1 MKDRKEGRKN
11 RGRDQLV
18 QKPCGRR
25 QHSDLG
31 TARRLVAVC
40 RVIVA
45 GWGGG
50 GEERLGEEGLPQ
62 REETDGEPERKRP
75 CQQRRWRHCVAEAEK
90 PGQY

>member
-11 RGRDQLV
+11 RGRDPLV

-45 GWGGG
+45 GWGE
-50 GEERLGEEGLPQ
+50 GE
-62 REETDGEPERKRP
+62 
-75 CQQRRWRHCVAEAEK
+75 RRGWGKK
-90 PGQY
+90 PFH